1 MVCMLLVHTFGFLL
15 CRKHLSLIAAQVK
28 TMLACLLLSVIEGL
42 AKTKHAHKSTV
53 YVQYY

>member
-1 MVCMLLVHTFGFLL
+1 
-15 CRKHLSLIAAQVK
+15 
-28 TMLACLLLSVIEGL
+28 MLACLLLSVIEGL